1 MSTIETSDMINKQG
15 FPIETCSRCL
25 GTGHYSYNLKDGTI
39 CYGCLGNGTQVTK
52 PARQAWSLYL
62 AELQRRKEP
71 TVQNLEIGDIVS
83 HNKIWRQVTS
93 VEITPE
99 VVASQLTGHDDNGDE
114 IWKPLAYKAVITLAK
129 VDKGD
134 KQMPEETV
142 SVTSNQVVRRHSGKI
157 DPTPFLAMIE
167 SK

>member
-1 MSTIETSDMINKQG
+1 M
-15 FPIETCSRCL
+15 
-25 GTGHYSYNLKDGTI
+25 
-39 CYGCLGNGTQVTK
+39 TK

-62 AELQRRKEP
+62 AELRRRKET
-71 TVQNLEIGDIVS
+71 TVQNLQIGDIVA

-99 VVASQLTGHDDNGDE
+99 VVASTLAGYDDNGDK
-114 IWKPLAYKAVITLAK
+114 IWEPYSYKAVITLAK

-134 KQMPEETV
+134 KQIPEETV
-142 SVTSNQVVRRHSGKI
+142 SVTSNQVVHRHSGKI